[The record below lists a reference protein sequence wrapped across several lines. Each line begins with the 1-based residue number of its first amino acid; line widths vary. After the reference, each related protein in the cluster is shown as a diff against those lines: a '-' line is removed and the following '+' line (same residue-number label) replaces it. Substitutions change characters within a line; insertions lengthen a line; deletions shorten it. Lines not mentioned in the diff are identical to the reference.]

1 MARRH
6 QTKLAA
12 PYLRNVRVDAP
23 DEAFPEQYPFDLTWL
38 SPDFEMEF
46 EEPVTILMGEN
57 GTGKSTLLEALA
69 VLAGF
74 NTSGGGAW
82 SGGALSDQTGDPSAL
97 ASRLR
102 AGWLPKVQRGWFL
115 KAQSFAAVSD
125 VTAKDYLAYS
135 HGEGFAE
142 IVVDRMQGQGV
153 FFLDEPE
160 AALSPMRQAELLR
173 FLAGIQ
179 SDGTAQVIMATHSPI
194 LMAIPGAK
202 LLRITHRGIEET
214 SFRDTDHFR
223 LWSTFCSTPDD
234 FIAAAIAGDLKDLI

>member
-1 MARRH
+1 MVRRRE
-6 QTKLAA
+6 TKLAA

-23 DEAFPEQYPFDLTWL
+23 DEKFPKRYPFDLPWL
-38 SPDFEMEF
+38 SPDFEMAF
-46 EEPVTILMGEN
+46 DTPVTILMGEN
-57 GTGKSTLLEALA
+57 GSGKSTLLEALA

-82 SGGALSDQTGDPSAL
+82 SGGANSDQSSDPSAL

-125 VTAKDYLAYS
+125 VTAKDYLSYS

-142 IVVDRMQGQGV
+142 IIVDRMQGQGV
-153 FFLDEPE
+153 YFLDEPE
-160 AALSPMRQAELLR
+160 AALSPSRQAELLR

-179 SDGTAQVIMATHSPI
+179 NDGTAQVIMATHSPI
-194 LMAIPGAK
+194 LMAIPGAT
-202 LLRITHRGIEET
+202 LLQITHRGIEET
-214 SFRDTDHFR
+214 TFRETDHFR

-234 FIAAAIAGDLKDLI
+234 FVAAALSGDLESLI